1 MADGSRAFN
10 FPMPQ
15 RSRLRP
21 GEIVVDLFAG
31 GGGASEGLKQALG
44 IDPALAYNH
53 DELAIGMHAAN
64 HPLTQHHREDIWHAD
79 PRVDVAGRPIGW
91 FHASPDCTHFSQA
104 KGGQPRSRKT
114 RALSWVVL
122 KWVGQLLRA
131 DRLHGTNT
139 APRIISMENVWQIL
153 TWGPLV
159 AKRCSKT
166 GRVITLDL
174 VQAVHPESGKPL
186 FRRGKPVMVNRV
198 ADKGERVPVE
208 RQALVPHKRYSGRT
222 WRQFVAALRALGYA
236 VEWRKL
242 VASDYGAGTSRERL
256 FLLGRRDGQPIVWP
270 EPTHGTAPGQKP
282 RVTAADCLDFSIP
295 CPSIFTRDRPLADAT
310 MRRIAKGVMRHVIN
324 SADPFIV
331 PATHQGGDRVHSV
344 RDPMRTITAANRGEL
359 MLVAPELAPFLTE
372 HANASNQ
379 RTMPADEPL
388 RTVCAGVKGGHF
400 SVVSPTLVQTGYG
413 EREGQAPRALD
424 LQQPLGTI
432 VAGGVKHAVAAP
444 HLVKFRGNSIGTA
457 ATEPVPTITSGAG
470 AARPAGAAHALG
482 VAAASLITLRNN
494 MAGDDAR
501 EPIATIAAQGN
512 HHGLATAFL
521 EQANGGFYDGA
532 GNDARDPVSTIT
544 ASGSQQRLVA
554 AHLTAM
560 AQNVVGNDLRV
571 PLPTVL
577 AGATRFA
584 EVECTL
590 SPEQEAG
597 ALRVAAFLVKYYGS
611 GIAVGLHDPV
621 DTVATKDRLA
631 LVTVVIKGT
640 PYVIV
645 DIGLRMLKPHELFRA
660 QGFPRTYI
668 IDRTADGTVLKTTA
682 QVRMCGNSVSPP
694 PMFAIAEAN
703 LDRVPTDMA
712 VAA

>member
-159 AKRCSKT
+159 AKRCKVT
-166 GRVITLDL
+166 GRVIKMDGT
-174 VQAVHPESGKPL
+174 
-186 FRRGKPVMVNRV
+186 V
-198 ADKGERVPVE
+198 AARGERVPVE
-208 RQALVPHKRYSGRT
+208 NQQLVPDKRHSGRT
-222 WRQFVAALRALGYA
+222 WQQFVAALRALGY
-236 VEWRKL
+236 VVDWRKL

-256 FLLGRRDGQPIVWP
+256 FLLGRRDGQAIVWP
-270 EPTHGTAPGQKP
+270 KPSHGPAPGQKP
-282 RVTAADCLDFSIP
+282 RVTAADCLDFSDLGR
-295 CPSIFTRDRPLADAT
+295 SIFGRKKDLADAT
-310 MRRIAKGVMRHVIN
+310 MRRIAKGVKRHVID

-331 PATHQGGDRVHSV
+331 PVTHQGGDRVHSIH
-344 RDPMRTITAANRGEL
+344 DPLRTITAANRGEL
-359 MLVAPELAPFLTE
+359 MLAMPELAPFIAE

-400 SVVSPTLVQTGYG
+400 SVVTPILAGVGGRAGQSEPRSGADPLYTMTTKADTALITPVLVQTGYG
-413 EREGQAPRALD
+413 ERDGQAPRALD

-432 VAGGVKHAVAAP
+432 VAGGVKHAVAVP
-444 HLVKFRGNSIGTA
+444 HLVKFRGDSIGTA
-457 ATEPVPTITSGAG
+457 ASEPVPTITSGAG
-470 AARPAGAAHALG
+470 ASRPAGAAHALG
-482 VAAASLITLRNN
+482 V
-494 MAGDDAR
+494 
-501 EPIATIAAQGN
+501 
-512 HHGLATAFL
+512 ATAFL
-521 EQANGGFYDGA
+521 EQANGGFYQGD
-532 GNDARDPVSTIT
+532 GNDARDPLSTIT
-544 ASGSQQRLVA
+544 ASGSQQRLVSA
-554 AHLTAM
+554 
-560 AQNVVGNDLRV
+560 DLIQ
-571 PLPTVL
+571 L
-577 AGATRFA
+577 A
-584 EVECTL
+584 
-590 SPEQEAG
+590 PEHEAG
-597 ALRVAAFLVKYYGS
+597 ALRVAAFLIKYYGTGTNVPS
-611 GIAVGLHDPV
+611 LTDPV
-621 DTVATKDRLA
+621 DTITTNDRLA
-631 LVTVVIKGT
+631 LVTVFVQGT

-645 DIGLRMLKPHELFRA
+645 DIRLRMLKPPELFRA
-660 QGFPRTYI
+660 QGFPVTYI
-668 IDRTADGTVLKTTA
+668 IDRTADGTVLKITA

-694 PMFAIAEAN
+694 PMFAIADAN
-703 LDRVPTDMA
+703 LDSVPADLA

>member
-1 MADGSRAFN
+1 MADGSRSFN
-10 FPMPQ
+10 FPAPQ

-159 AKRCSKT
+159 AKRCKTT
-166 GRVITLDL
+166 GRVIKMDGT
-174 VQAVHPESGKPL
+174 
-186 FRRGKPVMVNRV
+186 V
-198 ADKGERVPVE
+198 AARGERVPVGN
-208 RQALVPHKRYSGRT
+208 QQLVPDKRHSGRT
-222 WRQFVAALRALGYA
+222 WRQFVAALRSLGYA

-256 FLLGRRDGQPIVWP
+256 FLLGRRDGEAVVWP
-270 EPTHGTAPGQKP
+270 EPSHGSAPGQKP

-295 CPSIFTRDRPLADAT
+295 CPSIFTRARPLADAT

-331 PATHQGGDRVHSV
+331 PVTHQGGDRVHSV
-344 RDPMRTITAANRGEL
+344 REPMRTITAANRGEL
-359 MLVAPELAPFLTE
+359 MLAAPELAPFLTE
-372 HANASNQ
+372 HANASRQ
-379 RTMPADEPL
+379 RTMAADEPL
-388 RTVCAGVKGGHF
+388 PTVCAGVKGGHF
-400 SVVSPTLVQTGYG
+400 SVVTPILAGVGGRAGQSEPRSGGEPLYTMTTKADTALV
-413 EREGQAPRALD
+413 
-424 LQQPLGTI
+424 
-432 VAGGVKHAVAAP
+432 AP
-444 HLVKFRGNSIGTA
+444 HLVKFRGDSIGTP

-482 VAAASLITLRNN
+482 VAAASLVTLRRN
-494 MAGDDAR
+494 MVGADAR
-501 EPIATIAAQGN
+501 TPLTTVAAQAE
-512 HHGLATAFL
+512 HHALATAFL
-521 EQANGGFYDGA
+521 EQANGGFYQGA
-532 GNDARDPVSTIT
+532 GNDARDPLSTIT
-544 ASGSQQRLVA
+544 ASGSQQRLVT
-554 AHLTAM
+554 AHLMTNTSAHCG
-560 AQNVVGNDLRV
+560 A
-571 PLPTVL
+571 
-577 AGATRFA
+577 AGADPVPTITSA
-584 EVECTL
+584 GNQTLVECTL

-611 GIAVGLHDPV
+611 GIAVDLHDPV
-621 DTVATKDRLA
+621 DTVTTKDRLA
-631 LVTVVIKGT
+631 LVTVHIQGT

-645 DIGLRMLKPHELFRA
+645 DIGLRMLKPHELYRA
-660 QGFPRTYI
+660 QGFPPGYI
-668 IDRTADGTVLKTTA
+668 IDRTANGTPLSTSA
-682 QVRMCGNSVSPP
+682 AVRMVGNSVSPP
-694 PMFAIAEAN
+694 PLRALAEAN
-703 LDRVPTDMA
+703 LDRVPADMA